1 MTLTIPTLVVLYLTD
16 TNANASPGKV
26 KTPNPY
32 DSNYIQEDSDAPLLR
47 FAEFKRTHFLF

>member
-16 TNANASPGKV
+16 TNANGKV

-47 FAEFKRTHFLF
+47 FAEFKITHFLF